1 MASSSV
7 AMPEGKPGDGNP
19 KPGMSEDAGPVL
31 SSEKSIIVVIG

>member
-1 MASSSV
+1 
-7 AMPEGKPGDGNP
+7 MPEGKPGDGNP